1 MVGPMSSQSRV
12 IPVIIEQH
20 AEEAAFHWLL
30 RDAAVC
36 APHYS
41 LDDLARLDNRLDA
54 HIDGLRIAGEAAWEI
69 CHEQLGWEEAGEVF
83 VSAVLAF
90 ESGNEA
96 RMQAVLEVGS
106 TSRELS
112 RGLVSALGWLPYQQA
127 ERYIQQLVTAESS
140 DLRRIGIAVYAAHRQ
155 DPGQWLIDAL
165 SDSALL
171 LKARALSAVGQLGRV
186 DLLPIVRSN
195 LAADDDMCR
204 FAAAWSA
211 ALLGDINAV
220 APLKSIAGLNVPYRE
235 KAAETAL
242 RRMDL
247 RDAHDWQR
255 ELAQTPEQIRL
266 AVIGAGIIGD
276 PAQIPW
282 LIEYMHVPE
291 FARVVG
297 EAFTVITG
305 VDLAY
310 EDLEG
315 EWPEGFEAGPTED
328 PEDENVEMDPDE
340 NLPWP
345 NPDLV
350 QRWWEQHRRQFQTG
364 TRYLLGQ
371 PITLEWL
378 QQVLRIGRQ
387 RQRAA
392 AALELAMKQPGEP
405 LFEVRAPGFLQQQ
418 LLRGAG

>member
-1 MVGPMSSQSRV
+1 MV
-12 IPVIIEQH
+12 IPVVIEQH

-41 LDDLARLDNRLDA
+41 LDDLAKLDNRLDA
-54 HIDGLRIAGEAAWEI
+54 HIDGLRMAGDAGWEL
-69 CHEQLGWEEAGEVF
+69 CQEQLGWEEAGEVF

-90 ESGNEA
+90 ESGHEA
-96 RMQAVLEVGS
+96 RIQAVLEVGCA
-106 TSRELS
+106 SRELS

-127 ERYIQQLVTAESS
+127 KTSIQQLFTDESS
-140 DLRRIGIAVYAAHRQ
+140 DLRRIGIAAYAVHRL

-165 SDSALL
+165 SNSDLL
-171 LKARALSAVGQLGRV
+171 LKARALSAIGQLGRV
-186 DLLPIVRSN
+186 DLLPLVRSN
-195 LAADDDMCR
+195 LATDDDMCR

-211 ALLGDINAV
+211 ALLGDTNAV
-220 APLKSIAGLNVPYRE
+220 ASLKSIAGLNVPYRE
-235 KAAETAL
+235 QAADIAL

-247 RDAHDWQR
+247 RDAHGWQR
-255 ELAQTPEQIRL
+255 ELAQTPDQIRL
-266 AVIGAGIIGD
+266 AVIGAGAIGD
-276 PAQIPW
+276 PVSIPW
-282 LIEYMHVPE
+282 LFEQMTIPE
-291 FARVVG
+291 IARLAG
-297 EAFTVITG
+297 EAFTMITG

-315 EWPEGFEAGPTED
+315 EWPQGFEAGPTEN

-345 NPDLV
+345 NPELV
-350 QRWWEQHRRQFQTG
+350 QRWWEQHRRQFQMG

-371 PITLEWL
+371 SMGLEWL

-392 AALELAMKQPGEP
+392 AALELAIRQPGHP
-405 LFEVRAPGFLQQQ
+405 LFEVRAPGFRQQQ
-418 LLRGAG
+418 ILRSPK